1 MARSRGN
8 TRRIWYIIVA
18 VVALGFAIYYWGYNH
33 GSKADNQIANQA
45 ANDDNNPITLAKSIE
60 FGAERLEYT
69 FADTLQLGIAHQGEV
84 LTQRIRLKNT
94 GTEPLVISHHEA
106 HCGCTEVEYS
116 RQPIESG
123 EYRDVTIRYNTRGQ
137 SGWQMKL
144 LELYFAQ
151 KEYPLK
157 IYIDIEVE

>member
-1 MARSRGN
+1 MARSQRN
-8 TRRIWYIIVA
+8 ISRICYIIVA
-18 VVALGFAIYYWGYNH
+18 VVALGFAIYYWGYNR
-33 GSKADNQIANQA
+33 GSDVANQA
-45 ANDDNNPITLAKSIE
+45 VSDDDNPITLAKTIV
-60 FGAERLEYT
+60 FGVERLEYT

-84 LTQRIRLKNT
+84 LTQRIRLENT
-94 GTEPLVISHHEA
+94 GQEPLVITHHEA

-116 RQPIESG
+116 RQPIERG
-123 EYRDVTIRYNTRGQ
+123 EYRDITIRYNTRGQ

>member
-1 MARSRGN
+1 MARSQRN
-8 TRRIWYIIVA
+8 ISRICYIIVA
-18 VVALGFAIYYWGYNH
+18 VVALGFAIYYWGYNR
-33 GSKADNQIANQA
+33 GSDAANQA
-45 ANDDNNPITLAKSIE
+45 VSDDDNPITLAKTIA
-60 FGAERLEYT
+60 FGVERLEYT

-84 LTQRIRLKNT
+84 LTQRIRLENT
-94 GTEPLVISHHEA
+94 GHEPLVITHHEA

-123 EYRDVTIRYNTRGQ
+123 EYRDITIRYNTRGQ